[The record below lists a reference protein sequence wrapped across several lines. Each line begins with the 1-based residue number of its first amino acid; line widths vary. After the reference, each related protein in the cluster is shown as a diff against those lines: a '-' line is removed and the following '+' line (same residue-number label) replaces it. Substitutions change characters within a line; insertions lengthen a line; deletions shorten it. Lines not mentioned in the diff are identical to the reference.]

1 MKCKALCVLLFLG
14 GLWPAQA
21 SADNRFIVRTTL
33 DLQTLQ
39 TACNP
44 PLLPSICTVVGGLGD
59 PLGQLFLIT
68 SPLDLSG
75 LLGLVCNPLGI
86 VDAEVN
92 QLLNLIGALNL
103 VPPSISPTLMSDRNS
118 VAYPAGSTSTA
129 WNSYVNQPAAS
140 IVEIQNAQQSF
151 NVLGTGV

>member
-21 SADNRFIVRTTL
+21 SADNSFIVRSTL
-33 DLQTLQ
+33 TLQLLQ

-68 SPLDLSG
+68 SPLDLNG
-75 LLGLVCNPLGI
+75 LLSLVGNPLGI
-86 VDAEVN
+86 IDAEVN
-92 QLLNLIGALNL
+92 QLLTLIGGLNL
-103 VPPSISPTLMSDRNS
+103 VPTPISPTLMQDRS
-118 VAYPAGSTSTA
+118 S
-129 WNSYVNQPAAS
+129 
-140 IVEIQNAQQSF
+140 
-151 NVLGTGV
+151 